1 MSGVDDQVLFS
12 KMLVSMPLVKI
23 LDSCIVIMLRSP
35 IYWDKNTSSF
45 LKPSTCCPGFRRRA
59 GEWRRQR
66 QRKFRPRTSRS
77 GLFLLPVESPRF
89 KQF

>member
-35 IYWDKNTSSF
+35 RYWDKNTSSF
-45 LKPSTCCPGFRRRA
+45 LNHQLVVQVSDVELESGVDSDNENFDLGHRDQVCFFFR
-59 GEWRRQR
+59 
-66 QRKFRPRTSRS
+66 
-77 GLFLLPVESPRF
+77 
-89 KQF
+89 